1 MTTTPPPPPTPPA
14 ASPAPSPA
22 PWPPPAAAAPAR
34 RLDLPLIGHTYPE
47 LMRTPRARWWNPLAS
62 LGMVVAGVVGLMVLM
77 MVPMAL
83 VLFTQVDP
91 EEMWSPTGASEAD
104 VELAFFSAPMVL
116 LNNLMLAALIGV
128 ALLAVLVAHPV
139 KARFLH
145 SVEGRVR
152 WRWLLRAHLVLLP
165 LFLVYILGAWLL
177 DGARVLPRA
186 EDWVWLLVM
195 AFLLTPFQAAG
206 EEYLFRGWVMLAI
219 GTWIRRPAVA
229 VAVAAVVSAG
239 AFALAHGSMDPWI
252 LLDLGVFAMAAVIL
266 TWRTGGLEAA
276 VALHVV
282 NNVVIIVFGSL
293 TGLDKESYVTDS
305 AQGDPFATLLSAAVV
320 TLATALLLWQAKRA
334 GVVRT
339 VPAAV
344 GARP

>member
-1 MTTTPPPPPTPPA
+1 MTTPPPPPTA
-14 ASPAPSPA
+14 PAPAPHPA
-22 PWPPPAAAAPAR
+22 PWPGPVHAPVKP
-34 RLDLPLIGHTYPE
+34 LDLPLIGHSYPE

-62 LGMVVAGVVGLMVLM
+62 LGMVVAGVVGLMVLLA
-77 MVPMAL
+77 VPMAL
-83 VLFTQVDP
+83 VLFAQMDP
-91 EEMWSPTGASEAD
+91 EELWSSEAAFD
-104 VELAFFSAPMVL
+104 LAFFSAPMVL

-128 ALLAVLVAHPV
+128 ALLAILVAHPV

-165 LFLVYILGAWLL
+165 LFVVYVLGAWLL
-177 DGARVLPRA
+177 DGSRVLPRA

-195 AFLLTPFQAAG
+195 AFVLTPFQAAG

-219 GTWIRRPAVA
+219 GTWIRRPVVTVA
-229 VAVAAVVSAG
+229 VSAVVSAV
-239 AFALAHGSMDPWI
+239 AFALAHGSLDPWI
-252 LLDLGVFAMAAVIL
+252 LLDLGVFAVAAVIL

-282 NNVVIIVFGSL
+282 NNVVIIVFGTL
-293 TGLDKESYVTDS
+293 TGLDKESYVTDA
-305 AQGDPFATLLSAAVV
+305 AQGDPLSTLLSATVV
-320 TLATALLLWQAKRA
+320 TLATVLLLWQAKRA
-334 GVVRT
+334 GVART